1 MDNKKTL
8 VLGGSPKPERF
19 SNKAIIKLRSFN
31 HEVISIGQKQ
41 AMVGDV
47 VIETSMINFD
57 NIHTIT
63 IYLGPNNQVD
73 YYDYLLGLGASRI
86 IFNPGTENKE
96 LSDMAK
102 NKQIEVVENCTLVM
116 LDEGLF

>member
-63 IYLGPNNQVD
+63 IYLGPNNQVE
-73 YYDYLLGLGASRI
+73 YYDAKRWVYNKNYNFIKFFWSTIAIYHHRPIRLFIKHLLKILIKG
-86 IFNPGTENKE
+86 K
-96 LSDMAK
+96 
-102 NKQIEVVENCTLVM
+102 
-116 LDEGLF
+116 